1 MISRKH
7 KHLCYEIPNLN
18 RNYRKTT
25 RGGRERTPLNM
36 TRILIG
42 IVLSV
47 IIAAF
52 GKFRFM

>member
-1 MISRKH
+1 MISRKN
-7 KHLCYEIPNLN
+7 KHQEKIPHLN